1 MDEMNKFLEAIEQF
15 SEHMYEITEIFLGNP
30 FDLIE
35 IDMYKI
41 PPNCVFI
48 SDIHID
54 KGTILKINNE
64 EVKRVLYGFIEEFP
78 DRVFRGK
85 GR

>member
-1 MDEMNKFLEAIEQF
+1 MDEIDKFLEAVEQF

-35 IDMYKI
+35 IDMSKI

-48 SDIHID
+48 SDVHID
-54 KGTILKINNE
+54 KGMILKVNDE
-64 EVKRVLYGFIEEFP
+64 TVKRILYEFIEEFST
-78 DRVFRGK
+78 
-85 GR
+85 